1 MEKKIVERKRQK
13 RIKHCD
19 SMSWDCVLHMQNAI
33 ARAKSSISEQY
44 YYFDKQR
51 ENRKL
56 KEAKINM
63 KGADPPRSKKK
74 NNEIMKYKGKDGI

>member
-19 SMSWDCVLHMQNAI
+19 SMSWDCFAI

-74 NNEIMKYKGKDGI
+74 NNEIMKNKGKDGI